1 MVQYQSPVQQHH
13 QITKLLYIKPTT
25 TPSKA
30 FIILHTSIPNCL
42 RLTYGIHIP
51 SHRHSGFSRQDRS
64 GAEKLSNSGA
74 TKSFSVMLPRTPYC
88 PRINGRDFR
97 PLPWFPAA
105 GTALDNRCLRVWSGT
120 RKVHWLSMVG
130 RVRQFVHT
138 YPYLKEWDVSG
149 FRETCLSSNT
159 ILFFSFACEGRYGK
173 CIRYVRLRVL
183 EDYTTVRVNERPVPT
198 GDQICKYK
206 VLATSNSA
214 YSIHLV

>member
-138 YPYLKEWDVSG
+138 YPYLKVWDVSVLG
-149 FRETCLSSNT
+149 KPVFLLIQYS
-159 ILFFSFACEGRYGK
+159 FSPLPARGDMVNVFGMFDCESWRITLLY
-173 CIRYVRLRVL
+173 
-183 EDYTTVRVNERPVPT
+183 E
-198 GDQICKYK
+198 
-206 VLATSNSA
+206 
-214 YSIHLV
+214 